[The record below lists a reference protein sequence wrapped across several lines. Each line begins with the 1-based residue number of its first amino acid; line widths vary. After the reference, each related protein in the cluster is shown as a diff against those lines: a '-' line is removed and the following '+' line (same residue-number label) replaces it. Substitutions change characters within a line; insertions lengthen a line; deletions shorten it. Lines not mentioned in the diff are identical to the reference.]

1 MNRNSLPRKNLFDIV
16 LENSKTQAKVKETS
30 SDEKTPSNPNF
41 LAAIGFLS
49 APFFYALV
57 LYLALSTVSKK
68 FSIQDFTYWETLKL
82 YLGIWVISA
91 LFKRK

>member
-16 LENSKTQAKVKETS
+16 LENSKTQAKIKEPST
-30 SDEKTPSNPNF
+30 DESAPAKPNF

-49 APFFYALV
+49 APFFYAFV
-57 LYLALSTVSKK
+57 LYLALSTISKK

-82 YLGIWVISA
+82 YLGVWVLSA